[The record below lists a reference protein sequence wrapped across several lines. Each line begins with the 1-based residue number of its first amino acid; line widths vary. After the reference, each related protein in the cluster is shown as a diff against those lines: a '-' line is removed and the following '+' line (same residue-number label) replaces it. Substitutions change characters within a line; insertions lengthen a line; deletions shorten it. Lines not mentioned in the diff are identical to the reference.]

1 MINPWTL
8 VILFTI
14 LFYVTPIAILLA
26 LVYFVKNTK
35 LRALLIVSGLLVL
48 LIPVAN
54 KYYKYYIFM
63 GLKAPPNR

>member
-54 KYYKYYIFM
+54 KDYKYYIFKD
-63 GLKAPPNR
+63 L